1 MVCPKIKTM
10 NANELNLK
18 AAGKAR
24 RDEEIRLNGKQIFFT
39 LSREEKSKKTYT
51 RKLKH
56 KKSFPNCNQ

>member
-1 MVCPKIKTM
+1 M

-24 RDEEIRLNGKQIFFT
+24 RDEEIRLHGKQIFFT

-56 KKSFPNCNQ
+56 KKNSPNCNQ